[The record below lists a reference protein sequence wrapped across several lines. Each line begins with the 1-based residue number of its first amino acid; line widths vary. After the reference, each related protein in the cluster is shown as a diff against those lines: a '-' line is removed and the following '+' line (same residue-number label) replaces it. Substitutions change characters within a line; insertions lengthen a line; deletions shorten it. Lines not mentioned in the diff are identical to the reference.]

1 MLPWSCM
8 ATTRSTNAAKPVLSC
23 VDLFACSVETF
34 NNLAIFIQGWS
45 PVSMDFST
53 SQKHLLYLYLSISTH
68 LVKILEFMLFAALF
82 FKLLATIVLLCLG
95 GSYFFFNELRI
106 RDEISGIK
114 CSRYFRNWPVGSC
127 SPLKCCKFI

>member
-1 MLPWSCM
+1 M
-8 ATTRSTNAAKPVLSC
+8 ATTRSTNAAKPLLSC

-34 NNLAIFIQGWS
+34 NNLAIFIQGWG
-45 PVSMDFST
+45 PVSMDVST
-53 SQKHLLYLYLSISTH
+53 SQNHFLYQHLLYLYLSISTH

-95 GSYFFFNELRI
+95 SSYYFFNELRI
-106 RDEISGIK
+106 RDKISGMK

-127 SPLKCCKFI
+127 LPLKCCKFI

>member
-1 MLPWSCM
+1 M
-8 ATTRSTNAAKPVLSC
+8 ATTRSTNAAKPLLSC
-23 VDLFACSVETF
+23 VDLFAYSVETF
-34 NNLAIFIQGWS
+34 NNLAIFIQGWGS
-45 PVSMDFST
+45 VSMDVST
-53 SQKHLLYLYLSISTH
+53 SRKHLLYQHLLYLYLSISTH